1 MDEKTIDARGLAC
14 PKPVLLTREALL
26 AGDATRLRV
35 LIDNMASCENV
46 TRMVD
51 SLGHQARIDK
61 RGEDEIHLVVDVA
74 ATTRTS
80 AFPGG
85 DATLHRA
92 SSDDAAPQHGVSPKE
107 TAFPHRASPQDS
119 TTAQNAAEG
128 APAQTACRAA
138 SRNVVLISSDRFGEG
153 DDELGSV
160 LMRAFI
166 KTLKEVVPTPE
177 TIFFINA
184 GVRLTTE
191 DSALIQDI
199 RELEESGMQ
208 VFSCG
213 TCLDFF
219 HLKEKLVVGK
229 VTNMFE
235 VVSHLSAADRVI
247 RP

>member
-26 AGDATRLRV
+26 GGGATRLRV
-35 LIDNMASCENV
+35 LVDNMASCENV
-46 TRMVD
+46 TRMVG

-61 RGEDEIHLVVDVA
+61 RAEGEIHLVVEVA
-74 ATTRTS
+74 A
-80 AFPGG
+80 AAGKGALPE
-85 DATLHRA
+85 DAPSPRGHA
-92 SSDDAAPQHGVSPKE
+92 QDAAE
-107 TAFPHRASPQDS
+107 
-119 TTAQNAAEG
+119 AAPSE
-128 APAQTACRAA
+128 TACRPA

-166 KTLKEVVPTPE
+166 KTLKEVVPIPE
-177 TIFFINA
+177 AIFFINA

-191 DSALIQDI
+191 GSALIEDI
-199 RELEESGMQ
+199 RELEDGGMQ
-208 VFSCG
+208 IFSCG

-219 HLKEKLVVGK
+219 HLKDKLAVGQ